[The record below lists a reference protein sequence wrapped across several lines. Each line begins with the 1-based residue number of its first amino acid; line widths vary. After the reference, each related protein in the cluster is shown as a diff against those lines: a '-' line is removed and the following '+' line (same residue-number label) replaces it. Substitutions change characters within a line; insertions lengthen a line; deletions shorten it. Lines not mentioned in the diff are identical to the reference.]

1 MNPMGQMTVRSK
13 KGRERRNSNEITMA
27 LTITG
32 QETLEKCNRG
42 LKNAQDWLLA
52 NFPQYAQAFSQL
64 MTRLEAENS
73 SAYYGVMGIII
84 RMEYEGEE
92 TFKQQLQRE
101 YIQTEAVREKVRAI
115 IDSSESA
122 DARIDAW
129 RDLKELV
136 GIK

>member
-101 YIQTEAVREKVRAI
+101 YILTEAVREKVRAI

>member
-1 MNPMGQMTVRSK
+1 MTVRSE

-32 QETLEKCNRG
+32 KETLEKCNRG

-101 YIQTEAVREKVRAI
+101 YILTEAVREKVRAI
-115 IDSSESA
+115 LDSSDT

>member
-1 MNPMGQMTVRSK
+1 MGQMTVRSE

-101 YIQTEAVREKVRAI
+101 YILTEAVREKVRAI

>member
-1 MNPMGQMTVRSK
+1 
-13 KGRERRNSNEITMA
+13 MA
-27 LTITG
+27 LTITW

-101 YIQTEAVREKVRAI
+101 YILTEAVREKVRAI
-115 IDSSESA
+115 IDSSENA

>member
-1 MNPMGQMTVRSK
+1 MGQMTVRSE

-73 SAYYGVMGIII
+73 NAYYGVMGIII

-101 YIQTEAVREKVRAI
+101 YILTEAVREKVRAI

>member
-1 MNPMGQMTVRSK
+1 MGQMTVRSK
-13 KGRERRNSNEITMA
+13 KGRERRNSKEITMA

-101 YIQTEAVREKVRAI
+101 YILTEAVREKVRAI

-129 RDLKELV
+129 RDLKELI

>member
-1 MNPMGQMTVRSK
+1 MGQMTVRSK
-13 KGRERRNSNEITMA
+13 KGRERRNSKEITMA

-73 SAYYGVMGIII
+73 NAYYGVMGIII

-101 YIQTEAVREKVRAI
+101 YILTEAVREKVRAI

>member
-1 MNPMGQMTVRSK
+1 MGQMTVRSE

-73 SAYYGVMGIII
+73 NAYYGVMGIII
-84 RMEYEGEE
+84 RMEHEGEE
-92 TFKQQLQRE
+92 NFKSQLNRE
-101 YIQTEAVREKVRAI
+101 YILTEAVREKVRAI

-122 DARIDAW
+122 DSRIDAW
-129 RDLKELV
+129 RDLKELI

>member
-1 MNPMGQMTVRSK
+1 
-13 KGRERRNSNEITMA
+13 
-27 LTITG
+27 
-32 QETLEKCNRG
+32 
-42 LKNAQDWLLA
+42 
-52 NFPQYAQAFSQL
+52 

-101 YIQTEAVREKVRAI
+101 YILTEAVREKVRAI

>member
-1 MNPMGQMTVRSK
+1 MGQMTVRSE
-13 KGRERRNSNEITMA
+13 KGREIRNSNEITMA

-73 SAYYGVMGIII
+73 NAYYGVMGIII

-101 YIQTEAVREKVRAI
+101 YILTEAVREKVRAI

>member
-1 MNPMGQMTVRSK
+1 MGQMTVRSK

-101 YIQTEAVREKVRAI
+101 YILTEAVREKVRAI

>member
-1 MNPMGQMTVRSK
+1 MGQMTVRSK
-13 KGRERRNSNEITMA
+13 KGRERRNSKEITMA

-32 QETLEKCNRG
+32 QETFEKCNRG

-64 MTRLEAENS
+64 MTRLEEENS

-101 YIQTEAVREKVRAI
+101 YILTEAVREKVRAI

>member
-1 MNPMGQMTVRSK
+1 MGQMTVRSE

-73 SAYYGVMGIII
+73 NAYYGVMGIII
-84 RMEYEGEE
+84 RMEHEGEE
-92 TFKQQLQRE
+92 NFKSQLNRE
-101 YIQTEAVREKVRAI
+101 YILTEVVREKVRAI

>member
-1 MNPMGQMTVRSK
+1 MGQMTVRSK
-13 KGRERRNSNEITMA
+13 KGRERRNSNKITMA

-101 YIQTEAVREKVRAI
+101 YILTEAVREKVRAI
-115 IDSSESA
+115 IDSSDT

>member
-1 MNPMGQMTVRSK
+1 MGQMTVRSK

-101 YIQTEAVREKVRAI
+101 YIMTEAVREKVRAI